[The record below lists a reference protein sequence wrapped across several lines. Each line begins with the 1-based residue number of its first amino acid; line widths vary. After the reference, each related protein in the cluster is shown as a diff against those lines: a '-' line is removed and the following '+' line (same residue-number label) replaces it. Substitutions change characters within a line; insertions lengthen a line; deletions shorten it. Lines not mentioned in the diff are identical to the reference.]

1 MATIKISVTDVVA
14 DLINELPNTGPI
26 GFRALTEGLADRVEV
41 VVHFLA
47 LLELFKQGRVD
58 LAQTE
63 SFGDIM
69 VTWMAGD
76 LAFDLAS
83 VDSYDG

>member
-1 MATIKISVTDVVA
+1 
-14 DLINELPNTGPI
+14 
-26 GFRALTEGLADRVEV
+26 
-41 VVHFLA
+41 
-47 LLELFKQGRVD
+47 VD